1 MSDPSGKLGTVTE
14 LVWGCLDTPV
24 GRISVAC
31 TASGVARVKYGDPAE
46 AADSARRKRLRQ
58 EPAVLARGDD
68 PPEPPDAAAAP
79 ALAEPSDGAAGA
91 LLSTALGELAEY
103 FAGQRKS
110 FTVPVD
116 LSGTSGA
123 RRTVLSVLYESVGFG
138 ETITYGGLA
147 GRSGLTDDGQSPPA
161 RVVGQVMAS
170 NPIAVIV
177 PCHRVVAGN
186 GLGGYSGGSGTD
198 IKQWL
203 LILEG
208 ALPATLDWDPS
219 GVHWGYSA
227 NSPSV
232 GASAPGP

>member
-1 MSDPSGKLGTVTE
+1 MAAAVPALDGPLYPSGPAGT
-14 LVWGCLDTPV
+14 
-24 GRISVAC
+24 
-31 TASGVARVKYGDPAE
+31 
-46 AADSARRKRLRQ
+46 
-58 EPAVLARGDD
+58 
-68 PPEPPDAAAAP
+68 
-79 ALAEPSDGAAGA
+79 
-91 LLSTALGELAEY
+91 LLSAALGELAEY

-123 RRTVLSVLYESVGFG
+123 RRTVLSVLHDSVDFG

-147 GRSGLTDDGQSPPA
+147 GRSGLTDDGQIPPA

-170 NPIAVIV
+170 NPVAIIV

-203 LILEG
+203 LIFEG

-219 GVHWGYSA
+219 GVHRAYLAG
-227 NSPSV
+227 SPSA
-232 GASAPGP
+232 GASSAGPA

>member
-1 MSDPSGKLGTVTE
+1 VLLG
-14 LVWGCLDTPV
+14 
-24 GRISVAC
+24 
-31 TASGVARVKYGDPAE
+31 
-46 AADSARRKRLRQ
+46 
-58 EPAVLARGDD
+58 
-68 PPEPPDAAAAP
+68 
-79 ALAEPSDGAAGA
+79 
-91 LLSTALGELAEY
+91 TALGELAEY

-110 FTVPVD
+110 FSVPVD

-123 RRTVLSVLYESVGFG
+123 RRTVLSVLYDSVGFG

-147 GRSGLTDDGQSPPA
+147 GRSGLTDDAQIPPA

-203 LILEG
+203 LIFEG

-219 GVHWGYSA
+219 GVPRA
-227 NSPSV
+227 NPADSPSA
-232 GASAPGP
+232 GASSPGR

>member
-1 MSDPSGKLGTVTE
+1 
-14 LVWGCLDTPV
+14 
-24 GRISVAC
+24 
-31 TASGVARVKYGDPAE
+31 
-46 AADSARRKRLRQ
+46 
-58 EPAVLARGDD
+58 
-68 PPEPPDAAAAP
+68 
-79 ALAEPSDGAAGA
+79 
-91 LLSTALGELAEY
+91 
-103 FAGQRKS
+103 
-110 FTVPVD
+110 VPVD

-123 RRTVLSVLYESVGFG
+123 RRTVLSVLHDSVGFG

-147 GRSGLTDDGQSPPA
+147 GRSGLTDDGQIPPA

-227 NSPSV
+227 DSPSA
-232 GASAPGP
+232 GASVPGP

>member
-1 MSDPSGKLGTVTE
+1 MACNATG
-14 LVWGCLDTPV
+14 LV
-24 GRISVAC
+24 
-31 TASGVARVKYGDPAE
+31 RVRYGPPDA
-46 AADSARRKRLRQ
+46 ARRQGRLR
-58 EPAVLARGDD
+58 PGPAAVLARGDD
-68 PPEPPDAAAAP
+68 PPEPPGRP
-79 ALAEPSDGAAGA
+79 EPPEEPPGPRNPPGLPQPPNGPAGA
-91 LLSTALGELAEY
+91 LLRAALGELAEY

-123 RRTVLSVLYESVGFG
+123 RRTVLSVLYDSVGFG

-147 GRSGLTDDGQSPPA
+147 GRSGLTDDAQIPPA

-203 LILEG
+203 LIFEG

-219 GVHWGYSA
+219 GVPRA
-227 NSPSV
+227 NPADSPSA
-232 GASAPGP
+232 GASSPGR

>member
-1 MSDPSGKLGTVTE
+1 V
-14 LVWGCLDTPV
+14 
-24 GRISVAC
+24 
-31 TASGVARVKYGDPAE
+31 
-46 AADSARRKRLRQ
+46 
-58 EPAVLARGDD
+58 
-68 PPEPPDAAAAP
+68 AAASP
-79 ALAEPSDGAAGA
+79 ALAEPPDGPSGT
-91 LLSTALGELAEY
+91 LLSAALGELAEY

-123 RRTVLSVLYESVGFG
+123 RRTVLSVLYDSVGFG

-147 GRSGLTDDGQSPPA
+147 GRSGLTEDAHIPPA

-198 IKQWL
+198 VKQWL
-203 LILEG
+203 LIFEG

-219 GVHWGYSA
+219 GVHRGYPA
-227 NSPSV
+227 NSPSA
-232 GASAPGP
+232 GTSSPAP

>member
-1 MSDPSGKLGTVTE
+1 MSDPSGKLGAVTE

-31 TASGVARVKYGDPAE
+31 TASGVARVKYA
-46 AADSARRKRLRQ
+46 
-58 EPAVLARGDD
+58 D
-68 PPEPPDAAAAP
+68 PPESAN
-79 ALAEPSDGAAGA
+79 LAEAPDDPAGT
-91 LLSTALGELAEY
+91 LLGTALGELAEY

-123 RRTVLSVLYESVGFG
+123 RRTVLSMLHDSVGFG

-147 GRSGLTDDGQSPPA
+147 GRSGLTDDGHTREPKGRSDDWSDEGNRSLQSAPEASGTILPPA

-170 NPIAVIV
+170 NPIAIIV

-203 LILEG
+203 LIFEG

-219 GVHWGYSA
+219 GVRWG
-227 NSPSV
+227 
-232 GASAPGP
+232 

>member
-31 TASGVARVKYGDPAE
+31 TASGIAQVRYGDMPA
-46 AADSARRKRLRQ
+46 
-58 EPAVLARGDD
+58 PA
-68 PPEPPDAAAAP
+68 EPPDGP
-79 ALAEPSDGAAGA
+79 AGA
-91 LLSTALGELAEY
+91 LLSAALDELAEY

-110 FTVPVD
+110 FTVPLD

-123 RRTVLSVLYESVGFG
+123 RRTVLSVLHDSVGFG

-147 GRSGLTDDGQSPPA
+147 GRSGLTDDTQIPPA

-198 IKQWL
+198 VKQWL
-203 LILEG
+203 LIFEG

-219 GVHWGYSA
+219 GVHRGYSA
-227 NSPSV
+227 DFPTA
-232 GASAPGP
+232 GASSTGP